1 MDFGAHL
8 PLIGFD
14 DIDLDLKLLETYTE
28 TAESLGFSTIASN
41 DHFVFSRPWLDGP
54 TTLSSVIGKSGE
66 MQLATTIV
74 LPVIRG
80 PASVAKSLGA
90 IDILSNGRLIVG
102 VGPGSSPRDYE
113 TVGIPFEERWKR
125 LDESISVLRSLWSSE
140 PTPVEGRYY
149 STTGVQFLPLPAQV
163 DGPPIWIGSWG
174 SDAGMRRVARLADG
188 WLASGYNT
196 SPKLFGEGLIKLNS
210 LLSESGKDPLT
221 FPNAIATMWTYIT
234 EDEKETDSVLSEVLA
249 PMVNR
254 SVEELRDQVLIGSAE
269 HCASLLT
276 EYRDVGAQ
284 RVLIWPVKDPVAQLS
299 IFMKQVATQ
308 VH

>member
-1 MDFGAHL
+1 MDFGAHH

-14 DIDLDLKLLETYTE
+14 DINLDLQLLETYTE

-54 TTLSSVIGKSGE
+54 TALSSVIAKSGE
-66 MQLATTIV
+66 MRLATTIA

-125 LDESISVLRSLWSSE
+125 LDESIAVLRSLWSRE
-140 PTPVEGRYY
+140 PAPIEGRYY
-149 STTGVQFLPLPAQV
+149 STRGVQFLPLPAQI

-210 LLSESGKDPLT
+210 LLSGSCKDPLT
-221 FPNAIATMWTYIT
+221 FPNAIATMGTYVT
-234 EDEKETDSVLSEVLA
+234 EDENESDSVLSDLLA

-269 HCASLLT
+269 HCASILT
-276 EYRDVGAQ
+276 EYGDVGAQ
-284 RVLIWPVKDPVAQLS
+284 RVLIWPVRDPVAQSS